1 MDDSFLGFLFG
12 CIGIGVLVFILVG
25 ALIFGPLY
33 WASSKSCAAK
43 AERLGLEYDFGLFQG
58 CFVRDGDHWLDYNRY
73 RVILH
78 DK

>member
-1 MDDSFLGFLFG
+1 MDDSIFGLFACTVLVCLLVGVLLFG
-12 CIGIGVLVFILVG
+12 PV
-25 ALIFGPLY
+25 Y

-43 AERLGLEYDFGLFQG
+43 AERLGLEYDFGVFHQG
-58 CFVRDGDHWLDYNRY
+58 CFVKDGDTWIDYNRY